1 MLPHRELPEY
11 QQMSLLRW
19 PVKSIVRSKR
29 LPQKIGM
36 VLALALL
43 LVVNHSCMRRQ
54 ESRKQTTE
62 TRPEVSSPFPTQAG
76 LVNDYANLFDPESK
90 KRLESLLAE
99 LKQKSDIEFA
109 VVTIDTTGG
118 QPIFDYSL
126 ALARTWKVGTK
137 DGSRGGGLLLM
148 LALKERQWRL
158 QVSQGLEPD
167 LPDNVCKEMGDQSKD
182 LYKQGQYAA
191 GLEKYINAIIQRL
204 QKLKGFALSRHV

>member
-1 MLPHRELPEY
+1 
-11 QQMSLLRW
+11 MSLLHW

-43 LVVNHSCMRRQ
+43 LVVNHSCMRRR

-109 VVTIDTTGG
+109 VVTIDRTGG

-126 ALARTWKVGTK
+126 ALARTWKVGTMYAKRWVTNRKTSTSK
-137 DGSRGGGLLLM
+137 DNM
-148 LALKERQWRL
+148 L
-158 QVSQGLEPD
+158 QVLRSTSTRLFNDCKSSKGL
-167 LPDNVCKEMGDQSKD
+167 
-182 LYKQGQYAA
+182 
-191 GLEKYINAIIQRL
+191 R
-204 QKLKGFALSRHV
+204 

>member
-1 MLPHRELPEY
+1 
-11 QQMSLLRW
+11 MSFLHPPAKPL
-19 PVKSIVRSKR
+19 VRSKR
-29 LPQKIGM
+29 LPQKIGV

-43 LVVNHSCMRRQ
+43 LVVNHSCTRRQ
-54 ESRKQTTE
+54 ESLKQTTE
-62 TRPEVSSPFPTQAG
+62 KRPEVSSPFPTPTG

-90 KRLESLLAE
+90 KRLETLLAE
-99 LKQKSDIEFA
+99 LKQKADIEFA

-126 ALARTWKVGTK
+126 ALARTWKIGRK
-137 DGSRGGGLLLM
+137 DSSRGGGLLLM

-158 QVSQGLEPD
+158 QVSQGLESD
-167 LPDNVCKEMGDQSKD
+167 LPDDVCKEMGDQSTD

-191 GLEKYINAIIQRL
+191 GLEKYVNAIIQRL

>member
-1 MLPHRELPEY
+1 MFFLPRPT
-11 QQMSLLRW
+11 
-19 PVKSIVRSKR
+19 KSNIHSKR
-29 LPQKIGM
+29 LPQKIRM
-36 VLALALL
+36 VFVLALL

-54 ESRKQTTE
+54 ELRKQTTE
-62 TRPEVSSPFPTQAG
+62 TLPEVSNPFPTPTG

-90 KRLESLLAE
+90 KRLESVLAE
-99 LKQKSDIEFA
+99 LKQKTDIEFA

-126 ALARTWKVGTK
+126 ALAKTWKIGRK
-137 DGSRGGGLLLM
+137 DSSRGGGLLLV

-167 LPDNVCKEMGDQSKD
+167 LPNDVCKKMGEQSTD

-191 GLEKYINAIIQRL
+191 GLEKYVNAIIQRL
-204 QKLKGFALSRHV
+204 EKLKGFALSRHV

>member
-1 MLPHRELPEY
+1 
-11 QQMSLLRW
+11 
-19 PVKSIVRSKR
+19 V
-29 LPQKIGM
+29 

-43 LVVNHSCMRRQ
+43 LVVNHSCTRRQ
-54 ESRKQTTE
+54 ESLKQTTE
-62 TRPEVSSPFPTQAG
+62 KRPEVSSPFPTPTG

-90 KRLESLLAE
+90 KRLETLLAE
-99 LKQKSDIEFA
+99 LKQKADIEFA

-126 ALARTWKVGTK
+126 ALARTWKIGRK
-137 DGSRGGGLLLM
+137 DSSRGGGLLLM

-158 QVSQGLEPD
+158 QVSQGLESD
-167 LPDNVCKEMGDQSKD
+167 LPDDVCKEMGDQSTD

-191 GLEKYINAIIQRL
+191 GLEKYVNAIIQRL